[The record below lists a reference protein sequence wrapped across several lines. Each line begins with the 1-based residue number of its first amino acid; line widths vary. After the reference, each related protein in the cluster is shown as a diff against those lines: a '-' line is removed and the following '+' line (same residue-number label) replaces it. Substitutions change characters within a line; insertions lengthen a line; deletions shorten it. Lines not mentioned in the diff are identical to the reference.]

1 MLLIQRK
8 EALPRTKQ
16 IVVNDTM
23 RLRYPVGILTD
34 SNKLEFE
41 SVIHHYV
48 VDIYCS
54 ALAIDE
60 DGLGEAGGFAD
71 GYTSLM
77 NQKYIIAVD
86 VLLLHYLPMDKHIV
100 VKCNDELVEEGL
112 FTIAKDRS

>member
-16 IVVNDTM
+16 IVINDTM

-34 SNKLEFE
+34 SNQLEIE

-48 VDIYCS
+48 VNIYCS

-77 NQKYIIAVD
+77 DEKYFITVD
-86 VLLLHYLPMDKHIV
+86 VLLLHYLLVYKHIV

-112 FTIAKDRS
+112 FTISKDRS